1 MNTAL
6 SILPTVAQAPA
17 SADAGSSIEAS
28 ALAFVAAP
36 TQVHRDR
43 VVDAMEPIIR
53 SIIGK
58 LSLPTDVLA
67 QAPELYQVGV
77 IAVLQAL
84 DQFDPATGTQFVTY
98 AYARIRGEIVDH
110 LRRLDPLPRR
120 RRAKVAAA
128 RHAEDVLA
136 QRLGEEPGVASLA
149 ASMGLSIEQLD
160 GIRHDAWRRH
170 GVSLDQQDDEEC
182 RMLEWVPDPSGLEG
196 HIAYEWS
203 DVRAHLDRAQS
214 RLSERERT
222 ILELYFNEGLTQ
234 TEIGALLGI
243 TEARVSQIRR
253 RSLSVLD
260 QALEPTLRYAA

>member
-1 MNTAL
+1 MQTAPL
-6 SILPTVAQAPA
+6 SI
-17 SADAGSSIEAS
+17 EEC
-28 ALAFVAAP
+28 ALAFVAEPVQA
-36 TQVHRDR
+36 HRDR
-43 VVDAMEPIIR
+43 VVAAMEPVIR
-53 SIIGK
+53 SIIAK
-58 LSLPTDVLA
+58 LPLPSDVLA
-67 QAPELYQVGV
+67 QASELVQVGV
-77 IAVLQAL
+77 IATLQAL
-84 DQFDPATGTQFVTY
+84 DQFDPTTGTRFVTY

-128 RHAEDVLA
+128 RHAEDLLA
-136 QRLGEEPGVASLA
+136 QRLGDEPGMAPVA
-149 ASMGLSIEQLD
+149 ASMGISIDQLD

-170 GVSLDQQDDEEC
+170 GISLDAQDDEEC
-182 RMLEWVPDPSGLEG
+182 RLLELVPDPSGQEG
-196 HIAYEWS
+196 YAVYEWS
-203 DVRAHLDRAQS
+203 DVRAHLEQAQA

-253 RSLSVLD
+253 RSLDVLE